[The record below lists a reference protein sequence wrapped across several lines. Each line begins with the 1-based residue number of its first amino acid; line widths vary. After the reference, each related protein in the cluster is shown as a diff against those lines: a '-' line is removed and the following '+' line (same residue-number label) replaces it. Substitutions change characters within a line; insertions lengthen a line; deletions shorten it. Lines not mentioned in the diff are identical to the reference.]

1 MFYKVVKKVFYYSV
15 NVLEFIRVFLVF
27 LAFFTILYWFMQLWG
42 FPFSGFIFDFFEGI
56 KNFVHIFYKRVVTTD
71 EASVDFSFLIAA
83 LSMLFI
89 SWGLKPAV
97 EQIKFAEEKYDA
109 FCKKMRQ
116 KEEDIYNSILETQS
130 AISET
135 RNNKFLVLLTFPIVN
150 LAKNTL
156 YDKDVNI
163 GVEEKKQEI
172 VSEVLQSLSKKYR
185 CRQAL
190 SNNNILLNFED
201 FESINY
207 ILDNINETLDTIKQR
222 YHKEKWQIN
231 YIMSIEVYATQ
242 DELAQKMKN
251 LNVLNKLNFKNEAVC
266 LASFKQRYS
275 LIGKQKYNI
284 EGKGI
289 FQISEAHDTEVF
301 SIKIFR

>member
-1 MFYKVVKKVFYYSV
+1 
-15 NVLEFIRVFLVF
+15 
-27 LAFFTILYWFMQLWG
+27 MQLWG

-109 FCKKMRQ
+109 FCKKVRQ

-172 VSEVLQSLSKKYR
+172 VSEVLQNLSKKYR